1 MKSIKGKKQ
10 NKNKIINYNIKMFSE
25 IQISGKHMI
34 IDLKEI
40 KNVFLLDNLE
50 KIKTLLDTI
59 CEKYDFSILNK
70 SEHKF
75 EPQGLTILYLLSE
88 SHLSVH
94 TFPERKYIAID
105 LYTCRD
111 YADNIVYEEIYD
123 FLVEN
128 FQAKKEVPTIID
140 RRF

>member
-1 MKSIKGKKQ
+1 
-10 NKNKIINYNIKMFSE
+10 MFSD
-25 IQISGKHMI
+25 IHISGKHMI

-40 KNVFLLDNLE
+40 KNDVLIHDLD

-59 CEKYDFSILNK
+59 CNKYDFSILNK
-70 SEHKF
+70 SEHIF

-111 YADNIVYEEIYD
+111 YKDNAVYEEIYD
-123 FLVEN
+123 FLIEC
-128 FQAKKEVPTIID
+128 FQAKKEIPIIID
-140 RRF
+140 RKF

>member
-1 MKSIKGKKQ
+1 
-10 NKNKIINYNIKMFSE
+10 MFSE
-25 IQISGKHMI
+25 THISGKHMI

-40 KNVFLLDNLE
+40 KNDILIQDLD

-59 CEKYDFSILNK
+59 CNKYDFSILNK
-70 SEHKF
+70 SEHVF

-111 YADNIVYEEIYD
+111 YKDNAVYEEIYD
-123 FLVEN
+123 FFIER
-128 FQAKKEVPTIID
+128 FQAKKEIPIIID
-140 RRF
+140 RKF

>member
-1 MKSIKGKKQ
+1 
-10 NKNKIINYNIKMFSE
+10 MFSE
-25 IQISGKHMI
+25 NHISGKHMI

-40 KNVFLLDNLE
+40 KNDVLIHDLD

-59 CEKYDFSILNK
+59 CNKYDFSILNK
-70 SEHKF
+70 SEHVF

-105 LYTCRD
+105 LYTCRE
-111 YADNIVYEEIYD
+111 YKDNAVYQEIYD
-123 FLVEN
+123 FFIEC
-128 FQAKKEVPTIID
+128 FQAKKEIPIIID
-140 RRF
+140 RKF

>member
-1 MKSIKGKKQ
+1 
-10 NKNKIINYNIKMFSE
+10 MFSE
-25 IQISGKHMI
+25 TQISGKHMI

-50 KIKTLLDTI
+50 KIKTLLDGI

-75 EPQGLTILYLLSE
+75 EPYGLTILYLLSE

-111 YADNIVYEEIYD
+111 YADNTVYEEIYD

-128 FQAKKEVPTIID
+128 FQAKKETPNIID

>member
-1 MKSIKGKKQ
+1 
-10 NKNKIINYNIKMFSE
+10 MFSD
-25 IQISGKHMI
+25 IHISGKHMI

-40 KNVFLLDNLE
+40 KNDVLIHDLD

-59 CEKYDFSILNK
+59 CEKYDFYILNK
-70 SEHKF
+70 SEHIF

-111 YADNIVYEEIYD
+111 YKDNTVYEEIYD
-123 FLVEN
+123 FLIEC
-128 FQAKKEVPTIID
+128 FQAKKEIPIIID
-140 RRF
+140 RKF

>member
-1 MKSIKGKKQ
+1 
-10 NKNKIINYNIKMFSE
+10 MFSD
-25 IQISGKHMI
+25 IHISGKHMI

-40 KNVFLLDNLE
+40 KNDVLIHDLD

-70 SEHKF
+70 SEHIF

-111 YADNIVYEEIYD
+111 YKDNTVYEEIYD
-123 FLVEN
+123 FLIEC
-128 FQAKKEVPTIID
+128 FQAKKEIPIIID
-140 RRF
+140 RKF

>member
-1 MKSIKGKKQ
+1 
-10 NKNKIINYNIKMFSE
+10 
-25 IQISGKHMI
+25 MI

-40 KNVFLLDNLE
+40 KNDVLIHDLDKIKQLLDN
-50 KIKTLLDTI
+50 I
-59 CEKYDFSILNK
+59 CNKYDFSILNK
-70 SEHKF
+70 SEHIF

-111 YADNIVYEEIYD
+111 YKDNAVYEEIYD
-123 FLVEN
+123 FLIEC
-128 FQAKKEVPTIID
+128 FQAKKEIPIIID
-140 RRF
+140 RKF

>member
-1 MKSIKGKKQ
+1 
-10 NKNKIINYNIKMFSE
+10 MFSE
-25 IQISGKHMI
+25 NKISGKHMI

-40 KNVFLLDNLE
+40 KNHELIHDLD

-75 EPQGLTILYLLSE
+75 EPEGITILYLLSE
-88 SHLSVH
+88 SHLSIH

-111 YADNIVYEEIYD
+111 YSNNAIYSEIYD
-123 FLVEN
+123 YLVES
-128 FQAKKEVPTIID
+128 FQAKKETPTIID
-140 RRF
+140 RYF

>member
-1 MKSIKGKKQ
+1 
-10 NKNKIINYNIKMFSE
+10 MFSD

-40 KNVFLLDNLE
+40 KNQVLIHDLE
-50 KIKTLLDTI
+50 KIKSLLDGI
-59 CEKYDFSILNK
+59 CEKYEFSILNK
-70 SEHKF
+70 SEHVF
-75 EPQGLTILYLLSE
+75 QPEGLSILYLLSE

-111 YADNIVYEEIYD
+111 YKDNTVYNEIYD
-123 FLVEN
+123 SLVES
-128 FQAKKEVPTIID
+128 FQAKKETPKIID

>member
-1 MKSIKGKKQ
+1 
-10 NKNKIINYNIKMFSE
+10 MFSE
-25 IQISGKHMI
+25 THISGKHMI

-40 KNVFLLDNLE
+40 KNDVLIQDLD

-59 CEKYDFSILNK
+59 CNKYDFSILNK
-70 SEHKF
+70 SEHVF

-111 YADNIVYEEIYD
+111 YKDNDVYEEIYD
-123 FLVEN
+123 FFIES
-128 FQAKKEVPTIID
+128 FQAKKEIPIIID
-140 RRF
+140 RKF

>member
-1 MKSIKGKKQ
+1 
-10 NKNKIINYNIKMFSE
+10 MFSE
-25 IQISGKHMI
+25 THISGKHMI

-40 KNVFLLDNLE
+40 KNNVLIHDLD

-59 CEKYDFSILNK
+59 CNKYDFSILNK
-70 SEHKF
+70 SEHVF

-111 YADNIVYEEIYD
+111 YKDNAVYEEIYD
-123 FLVEN
+123 FFIES
-128 FQAKKEVPTIID
+128 FQAKKEIPIIID
-140 RRF
+140 RKF

>member
-1 MKSIKGKKQ
+1 
-10 NKNKIINYNIKMFSE
+10 MFSE
-25 IQISGKHMI
+25 NHISGKHMI

-40 KNVFLLDNLE
+40 KNHVLIHDLE
-50 KIKTLLDTI
+50 KIKSLLDGI

-70 SEHKF
+70 SEHVF
-75 EPQGLTILYLLSE
+75 HPEGLTILYLLSE

-111 YADNIVYEEIYD
+111 YKDNAVYEEIYD
-123 FLVEN
+123 FLVES
-128 FQAKKEVPTIID
+128 FQAKKETPTIID

>member
-1 MKSIKGKKQ
+1 
-10 NKNKIINYNIKMFSE
+10 MFSE
-25 IQISGKHMI
+25 NHISGKHMI

-40 KNVFLLDNLE
+40 KDDVLIHDLD

-59 CEKYDFSILNK
+59 CNKYDFSILNK
-70 SEHKF
+70 SEHVF

-105 LYTCRD
+105 LYTCRE
-111 YADNIVYEEIYD
+111 YKDNAVYQEIYD
-123 FLVEN
+123 FFIEY
-128 FQAKKEVPTIID
+128 FQAKKEIPIIID
-140 RRF
+140 RKF

>member
-1 MKSIKGKKQ
+1 
-10 NKNKIINYNIKMFSE
+10 MFSE
-25 IQISGKHMI
+25 NHISGKHMI

-40 KNVFLLDNLE
+40 KNDVLIHDLD

-59 CEKYDFSILNK
+59 CNRYDFSILNK
-70 SEHKF
+70 SEHVF

-105 LYTCRD
+105 LYTCRE
-111 YADNIVYEEIYD
+111 YKDNAVYQEIYD
-123 FLVEN
+123 FFIEC
-128 FQAKKEVPTIID
+128 FQAKKEIPIIID
-140 RRF
+140 RKF

>member
-1 MKSIKGKKQ
+1 
-10 NKNKIINYNIKMFSE
+10 MFSE
-25 IQISGKHMI
+25 THISGKHMI

-40 KNVFLLDNLE
+40 KDDILIHDLD

-59 CEKYDFSILNK
+59 CNKYDFSILNK
-70 SEHKF
+70 SEHIF

-111 YADNIVYEEIYD
+111 YKDNAVYEEIYD
-123 FLVEN
+123 FFIER
-128 FQAKKEVPTIID
+128 FQAKKEIPIIID
-140 RRF
+140 RKF

>member
-1 MKSIKGKKQ
+1 MQ
-10 NKNKIINYNIKMFSE
+10 FNIYKMFSKNK
-25 IQISGKHMI
+25 ISGKHMI

-40 KNVFLLDNLE
+40 KNHVLIHDLD

-75 EPQGLTILYLLSE
+75 EPEGLTILYLLSE

-105 LYTCRD
+105 LYTCRN
-111 YADNIVYEEIYD
+111 YTDNTVYDEIYD
-123 FLVEN
+123 FLVES
-128 FQAKKEVPTIID
+128 FQAKKEIPTIID
-140 RRF
+140 RYF

>member
-1 MKSIKGKKQ
+1 
-10 NKNKIINYNIKMFSE
+10 MFSE
-25 IQISGKHMI
+25 THISGKHMI

-40 KNVFLLDNLE
+40 KNDVLIHDLD

-59 CEKYDFSILNK
+59 CNKYDFSILNK
-70 SEHKF
+70 SEHVF

-105 LYTCRD
+105 LYSCRD
-111 YADNIVYEEIYD
+111 YKDNAVYEEIYD
-123 FLVEN
+123 FFIES
-128 FQAKKEVPTIID
+128 FQAKKEIPIIID
-140 RRF
+140 RKL

>member
-1 MKSIKGKKQ
+1 
-10 NKNKIINYNIKMFSE
+10 MFSE
-25 IQISGKHMI
+25 NKISGKHMI

-40 KNVFLLDNLE
+40 KNHVLIHDLD

-75 EPQGLTILYLLSE
+75 EPEGLTILYLLSE

-105 LYTCRD
+105 LYTCRN
-111 YADNIVYEEIYD
+111 YTDNTVYDEIYD
-123 FLVEN
+123 FLVES
-128 FQAKKEVPTIID
+128 FQAKKEIPTIID
-140 RRF
+140 RHF

>member
-1 MKSIKGKKQ
+1 
-10 NKNKIINYNIKMFSE
+10 MFSE
-25 IQISGKHMI
+25 TQISGKHMI

-50 KIKTLLDTI
+50 KIKSLLDTI
-59 CEKYDFSILNK
+59 CEKYDFCILNK

-75 EPQGLTILYLLSE
+75 EPQGITILYLLSE

-111 YADNIVYEEIYD
+111 YKDNVVYEEIYD
-123 FLVEN
+123 FLVES
-128 FQAKKEVPTIID
+128 FQAKKETPNIID

>member
-1 MKSIKGKKQ
+1 
-10 NKNKIINYNIKMFSE
+10 MFSE
-25 IQISGKHMI
+25 THISGKHMI

-40 KNVFLLDNLE
+40 KDDILIHDLD

-59 CEKYDFSILNK
+59 CNKYDFSILNK
-70 SEHKF
+70 SEHVF

-111 YADNIVYEEIYD
+111 YKDNDVYEEIYD
-123 FLVEN
+123 FFIES
-128 FQAKKEVPTIID
+128 FQAKKEIPIIID
-140 RRF
+140 RKF

>member
-1 MKSIKGKKQ
+1 
-10 NKNKIINYNIKMFSE
+10 MFSD

-40 KNVFLLDNLE
+40 KNQVLIHDLE
-50 KIKTLLDTI
+50 KIKSLLDDI
-59 CEKYDFSILNK
+59 CEKYEFSILNK
-70 SEHKF
+70 SEHVF
-75 EPQGLTILYLLSE
+75 QPEGLSILYLLSE

-111 YADNIVYEEIYD
+111 YKDNTVYNEIYD
-123 FLVEN
+123 SLVKS
-128 FQAKKEVPTIID
+128 FQAKKETPKIID

>member
-1 MKSIKGKKQ
+1 
-10 NKNKIINYNIKMFSE
+10 MFSE
-25 IQISGKHMI
+25 NKISGKHMI

-40 KNVFLLDNLE
+40 KNVALMNDLD
-50 KIKTLLDTI
+50 KIKTLLDGI
-59 CEKYDFSILNK
+59 CEKYDFCILNK

-75 EPQGLTILYLLSE
+75 EPEGLTILYLLSE

-111 YADNIVYEEIYD
+111 YADNTVYEEIYD
-123 FLVEN
+123 FLTES

>member
-1 MKSIKGKKQ
+1 
-10 NKNKIINYNIKMFSE
+10 MFSE
-25 IQISGKHMI
+25 THISGKHMI

-40 KNVFLLDNLE
+40 KDDILIHDLD

-59 CEKYDFSILNK
+59 CNKYDFSILNK
-70 SEHKF
+70 SEHVF

-111 YADNIVYEEIYD
+111 YKDNAVYEEIYD
-123 FLVEN
+123 FFIER
-128 FQAKKEVPTIID
+128 FQAKKEIPIIID
-140 RRF
+140 RKF

>member
-1 MKSIKGKKQ
+1 MQ
-10 NKNKIINYNIKMFSE
+10 FNIYKMFSE
-25 IQISGKHMI
+25 NKISGKHMI

-40 KNVFLLDNLE
+40 KNHTLIHDLD

-75 EPQGLTILYLLSE
+75 EPEGITILYLLSE

-94 TFPERKYIAID
+94 TFPEKQYIAID

-111 YADNIVYEEIYD
+111 YADNMVYDEIYD
-123 FLVEN
+123 LLVES
-128 FQAKKEVPTIID
+128 FQAKKETPTIID